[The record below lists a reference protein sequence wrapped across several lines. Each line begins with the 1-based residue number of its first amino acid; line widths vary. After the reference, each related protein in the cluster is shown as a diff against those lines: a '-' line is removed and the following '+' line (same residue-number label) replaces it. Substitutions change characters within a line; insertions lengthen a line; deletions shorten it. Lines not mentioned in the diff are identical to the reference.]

1 MYIEAIK
8 KRTSVRTYKDETI
21 PSDVLV
27 KVQEIID
34 DIGNP
39 FGAKFRFCLIENETA
54 QGKLGTYGFIKGQK
68 YYVAGCLEKSE
79 KDLEGFGYAFE
90 KVILNLTGLGLGT
103 CWLGGTFKKGAF
115 EQEAQLKGNE
125 ILPAITPIGY
135 ASEKRSIIERTVAMS
150 AGARTRKNFEELFY
164 DADFSEP
171 LKTDD
176 YKLKTCLEMVRMG
189 PSASNKQPWRAVKSG
204 SNVHFYL
211 AETKGYSGNSAF
223 GFRMQR
229 IDLGIAACH
238 FDLAAKELG
247 LSGKIVGNDP
257 GIPSEFEYSFSWEE
271 AQ

>member
-1 MYIEAIK
+1 MYIENIK
-8 KRTSVRTYKDETI
+8 KRTSVRTYTNKPIPDE
-21 PSDVLV
+21 VLA
-27 KVQEIID
+27 KVNEIID
-34 DIGNP
+34 DTGNP
-39 FGAKFRFCLIENETA
+39 FGANLRFCLIKNETA
-54 QGKLGTYGFIKGQK
+54 HGRLGTYGFIKGQK
-68 YYVAGCLEKSE
+68 YYIAGCLEKSE

-90 KVILNLTGLGLGT
+90 KAILSLTDLGLGT

-115 EQEAQLKGNE
+115 EQAAQLKENE

-164 DADFSEP
+164 DADFSVP

-176 YKLKTCLEMVRMG
+176 YKLKTCLEMVRIG
-189 PSASNKQPWRAVKSG
+189 PSASNKQPWRAVKSD
-204 SNVHFYL
+204 NNIHFYL

-229 IDLGIAACH
+229 IDIGIAACH

-247 LSGKIVGNDP
+247 LSGKIIVNDP
-257 GIPSEFEYSFSWEE
+257 GIPSEYEYSFSWEE